1 MTTQKKKTKKKV
13 VVELTR
19 GDVLKIA
26 AAAVG
31 SIVAAPLLTTGPLS
45 PFGQLKQGQLEGEN
59 YAGHGA
65 QLGQHHWGMVINLDQ
80 CIGCEYCMRACT
92 ATNDVNPEEPWNIV
106 IPEKTSAGHTFFLS
120 RPCLHCQ
127 NAPCVEVC
135 PVKAT
140 YHRED
145 GLVVMD
151 YDRCIGCRYCQIA
164 CPYDARRFN
173 WKDRSD
179 EENPYVPAW
188 GTPEVERRP
197 RGVVEKCTFCIHRI
211 DAGLEKGLKPG
222 VDREA
227 TPACVNICPVGAR
240 VFGDLNDPDS
250 RVSQLIASNPTFRLR
265 DELGTNASVY
275 YIPPR
280 EGL

>member
-1 MTTQKKKTKKKV
+1 MTKPKKTKKKV
-13 VVELTR
+13 IVELTR
-19 GDVLKIA
+19 GDVIKVA

-31 SIVAAPLLTTGPLS
+31 SIIAAPLLTTGPLS
-45 PFGQLKQGQLEGEN
+45 PFGQLKREQLEGEEQV
-59 YAGHGA
+59 GHGA
-65 QLGQHHWGMVINLDQ
+65 ATGKYHWGMVINLDT
-80 CIGCEYCMRACT
+80 CIGCEYCQRACC
-92 ATNDVNPEEPWNIV
+92 ATNDVRADEPWNIV
-106 IPEKTSAGHTFFLS
+106 VPEKTSGDHTFFLT

-151 YDRCIGCRYCQIA
+151 YERCIGCRYCQVA

-173 WKDRSD
+173 W
-179 EENPYVPAW
+179 EERAADDNPYIPAW
-188 GTPEVERRP
+188 GDAEVERRP

-211 DAGLEKGLKPG
+211 DAGLEQGLVPG
-222 VDREA
+222 EDREA

-240 VFGDLNDPDS
+240 TFGNLKDPDS
-250 RVSQLIASNPTFRLR
+250 RVSQLIAANPTLRLR
-265 DELGTNASVY
+265 DELGTETSVY
-275 YIPPR
+275 YIPPK
-280 EGL
+280 EGI

>member
-1 MTTQKKKTKKKV
+1 
-13 VVELTR
+13 
-19 GDVLKIA
+19 
-26 AAAVG
+26 
-31 SIVAAPLLTTGPLS
+31 
-45 PFGQLKQGQLEGEN
+45 
-59 YAGHGA
+59 
-65 QLGQHHWGMVINLDQ
+65 MVINLDQ
-80 CIGCEYCMRACT
+80 CIGCEYCQRACS
-92 ATNDVNPEEPWNIV
+92 ATNDVQPEEPWNIV
-106 IPEKTSAGHTFFLS
+106 VPEKTSGGHTFFLT

-173 WKDRSD
+173 WDARD
-179 EENPYVPAW
+179 EGDNPYVPAW

-211 DAGLEKGLKPG
+211 DAGLEKGLTPG

-240 VFGDLNDPDS
+240 TFGNLKEPDS
-250 RVSQLIASNPTFRLR
+250 MVSQLIASNPTLRLR
-265 DELGTNASVY
+265 DELGTETSVY
-275 YIPPR
+275 YIPPK
-280 EGL
+280 EGI